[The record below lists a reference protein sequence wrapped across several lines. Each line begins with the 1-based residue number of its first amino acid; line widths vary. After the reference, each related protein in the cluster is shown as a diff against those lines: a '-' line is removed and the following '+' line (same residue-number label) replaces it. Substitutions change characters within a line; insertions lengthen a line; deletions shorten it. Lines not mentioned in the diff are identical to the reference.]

1 MSSPD
6 VVNRARDGALPGEG
20 LPVRWPTAARDAAVR
35 RGLLVSDM
43 LAFAL
48 GLVLGLFIGES
59 SRAPEQLL
67 WCIPLLPAW
76 ALLLKTYGLYDQD
89 ARRVS
94 HSTVDDLPG
103 IFHALLVTALGTW
116 AWLKYLPPEKMSLF
130 QAALFV
136 SITFLAVVAG
146 RVAVRR
152 LLRSVLAPERVL
164 FVGEGSAT
172 ELLVNKVR
180 LHPEYGLEPVG
191 YLTGGRA
198 PVAAIEDEQLPRLG
212 QADDLVGVC
221 AREGI
226 DRVIIATLTLEAEA
240 LASLVR
246 DAHDAAVKVSVL
258 PHAFDVLGPSAELDD
273 VEGVTVLAL
282 RPPALA
288 RSSWALKRAMDVTIA
303 LPLLIIVTPLLPL
316 VALLIKLDSRG
327 PVFFSHERVGREGKL
342 FRLYKLRTMV
352 ADASE
357 QVDTLRE
364 QSAHSAWLLLD
375 EDPRVTRVGRFLRT
389 ASIDELPQLWNVVR
403 GEMSLVGPRP
413 MPADIHEHIPGWGRR
428 RIDLT
433 PGLTGLWQVL
443 GRTAI
448 PFEEMIKLDY
458 LYVTNWSLWGDVR
471 LLLKTIYVVVSRRG
485 AN

>member
-1 MSSPD
+1 
-6 VVNRARDGALPGEG
+6 
-20 LPVRWPTAARDAAVR
+20 
-35 RGLLVSDM
+35 VSD
-43 LAFAL
+43 LIAFAL
-48 GLVLGLFIGES
+48 GLVLGLFIGQS

-76 ALLLKTYGLYDQD
+76 ALLMKTYGLYDHD

-116 AWLKYLPPEKMSLF
+116 AWAKYLPPEKMTLF
-130 QAALFV
+130 QAFLFV
-136 SITFLAVVAG
+136 SITFVAVVAG

-152 LLRSVLAPERVL
+152 LLRHVLDRERVL
-164 FVGEGSAT
+164 FVGEESAT
-172 ELLVNKVR
+172 DLLVSKVR

-191 YLTGGRA
+191 YVTGRGA
-198 PVAAIEDEQLPRLG
+198 TAIQDDQLPWLG
-212 QADDLVGVC
+212 AADELVAVC
-221 AREGI
+221 ARERI
-226 DRVIIATLTLEAEA
+226 DRVIVATLTIQGEA
-240 LASLVR
+240 LANLVR
-246 DAHDAAVKVSVL
+246 DAHEAGVKVSVL
-258 PHAFDVLGPSAELDD
+258 PHAFDVVGPAAELDD
-273 VEGVTVLAL
+273 VEGITVLAL

-288 RSSWALKRAMDVTIA
+288 RSSWALKRAMDLAIA
-303 LPLLIIVTPLLPL
+303 LPLMILLLPL
-316 VALLIKLDSRG
+316 VPIVALLVKLDSRG
-327 PVFFSHERVGREGKL
+327 PVFFAHERVGRGGKL
-342 FRLYKLRTMV
+342 FRLEKVRGRG
-352 ADASE
+352 ADAADQADS
-357 QVDTLRE
+357 LRE

-389 ASIDELPQLWNVVR
+389 ASIDELPQLWNVLR

-413 MPADIHEHIPGWGRR
+413 MPPDIHEHIPGWGRR